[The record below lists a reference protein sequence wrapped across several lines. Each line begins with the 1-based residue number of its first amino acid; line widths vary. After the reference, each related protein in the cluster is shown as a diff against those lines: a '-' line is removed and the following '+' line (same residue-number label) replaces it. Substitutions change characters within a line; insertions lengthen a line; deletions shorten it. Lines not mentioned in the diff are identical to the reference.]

1 MMMAFGLQGP
11 LDVPKMWEIGWNHRR
26 MMVMWGICN
35 KLQRLKGTWFCSIF
49 ALKDLMFKQ
58 QIDLRALACSME
70 SRCHLLWDWPSVQL
84 QTGHFPSREF
94 HMLLSFKACSL
105 TKAVTHV
112 LSSAMFLIPHGTNK
126 ETRNNHLVNS
136 HCHVWHQKSQDH
148 QSNGTSLVGDQTIS
162 KLEEGNTSQ
171 C

>member
-1 MMMAFGLQGP
+1 M
-11 LDVPKMWEIGWNHRR
+11 
-26 MMVMWGICN
+26 
-35 KLQRLKGTWFCSIF
+35 QRLGFSFSCIWFCSIF

-94 HMLLSFKACSL
+94 HVLLSFKACGL

-126 ETRNNHLVNS
+126 EACDNHLINS
-136 HCHVWHQKSQDH
+136 HCHVWHQESQKH
-148 QSNGTSLVGDQTIS
+148 QGNSTSLVGDQTIS
-162 KLEEGNTSQ
+162 KLEESNTSQ
-171 C
+171 CQWNP